1 MSNFSFPDRTFKEC
15 AQSYIENGGEGR
27 YLKPIIDYFGDRPL
41 TSIFPFDIERMAL
54 DLYPTQSN
62 STKNRQALTP
72 TRAVIYHGYKRG
84 WCNMIRLQRFKP
96 EPAKRKKPA
105 SFTWIHAFVRR
116 CDKDNLPHLAAL
128 VIFMSQT
135 GARVSEAI
143 RVTWRDVD
151 LASRSVLLLKT
162 KTGTNSTRNLTDEMI
177 GRLYAMRAGCDLDDR
192 VFRYTNRHSVNERIV
207 AVCRRAELTYKS
219 SHAAGR
225 HSFATNAME
234 LGLDIRTVMA
244 AGDWKSSN
252 IFLEIYVHPR
262 RNAGRVAADR
272 FNMYQF
278 DGDL

>member
-1 MSNFSFPDRTFKEC
+1 MSFTFPDRTFREC
-15 AQSYIENGGEGR
+15 AQSYIENGGEAR
-27 YLKPIIDYFGDRPL
+27 YLQPIIEFFGDRQL
-41 TSIFPFDIERMAL
+41 TSIFPFDIEQMAITL
-54 DLYPTQSN
+54 FPTQSN
-62 STKNRQALTP
+62 STKNRIALTP

-84 WCNMIRLQRFKP
+84 WCNMLRLSRFKP
-96 EPAKRKKPA
+96 EPPKRKKPA
-105 SFTWIHAFVRR
+105 SFTWLHAFVRR
-116 CDKDNLPHLAAL
+116 CDKDCLPHLAAL

-151 LASRSVLLLKT
+151 LSTRSINLVKT
-162 KTGTNSTRNLTDEMI
+162 KTSINSVRNLTDEMI
-177 GRLYAMRAGCDLDDR
+177 GRLYAMRAGSEPDDR
-192 VFRYTNRHSVNERIV
+192 VFRFTNRHSVNERIK
-207 AVCRRAELTYKS
+207 AVCRRADITYKS

-234 LGLDIRTVMA
+234 MGLDIRTVMA

-278 DGDL
+278 DGEV